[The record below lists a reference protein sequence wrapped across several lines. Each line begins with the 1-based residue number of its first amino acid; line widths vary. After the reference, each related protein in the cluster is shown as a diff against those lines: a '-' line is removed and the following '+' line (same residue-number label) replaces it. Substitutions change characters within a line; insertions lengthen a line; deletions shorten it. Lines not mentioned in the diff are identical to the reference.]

1 VKPLNVKRILIKIS
15 GESLAGEGGIL
26 NSLHSPM
33 LLKISEE
40 IAQINKEGYQI
51 AIVVGGGNF
60 YRGVSGAEKLG
71 IDRCTSD
78 YMGMMATVMNALALR
93 SAIQIKKIDCRVM
106 SALPLQA
113 VAETYAQPKAMH
125 HLNKGRV
132 VVFAA
137 GTGNPMFTTD
147 TAAALRAS
155 EMNCDLVLKATKV
168 KGVYDKDP
176 EKHKDATLFKNI
188 SFKDIQEKKL
198 KIMDEAAIT
207 LLKEN
212 KIPLGVFSIFED
224 NSLINV
230 LNGTSEFTFVS
241 I

>member
-1 VKPLNVKRILIKIS
+1 MKFLNKKRILIKIS
-15 GESLAGEGGIL
+15 GESLAGEGGIN

-33 LLKISEE
+33 LLKISDE
-40 IAQINKEGYQI
+40 IAQVVNEGYQV

-60 YRGVSGAEKLG
+60 YRGISGAEKLG

-93 SAIQIKKIDCRVM
+93 SAIQVKKIDCRVM

-113 VAETYAQPKAMH
+113 VAETYAQPKAIH
-125 HLNKGRV
+125 HLRKNRV
-132 VVFAA
+132 VIFAA

-155 EMNCDLVLKATKV
+155 EMRCGLVLKATKV

-176 EKHKDATLFKNI
+176 KKYNDAIFLKNI
-188 SFKDIQEKKL
+188 SFKEVQERNL
-198 KIMDEAAIT
+198 KIMDESAIS

-230 LNGTSEFTFVS
+230 LNGVSEFTLVD